1 MDAAT
6 LAKIRGGMAGLA
18 PPQPRQKVGNRECAY
33 SFDSPYAEGGLFV
46 NLKTFAGCG
55 RDFVQKDASR
65 SQTVLYAHHRW
76 TKTPKEDV
84 EMSEPTTLGV
94 GVQGGFESE
103 DARYDIV
110 KVRSLAVVSD
120 DVTLIQLPCSDI
132 PEYVTMLVDACLDHE
147 SGTAESD
154 RAWALVEDEAKP
166 SKYADTLIQLKPEE
180 GGRSEPLNPDPA
192 SWRCELDGS
201 SENLWLNLSTG
212 YVGVA
217 SGTFWGSF
225 DASASSRGPRQT

>member
-1 MDAAT
+1 
-6 LAKIRGGMAGLA
+6 MAGLA

-132 PEYVTMLVDACLDHE
+132 LSAHMLVGTCLDR
-147 SGTAESD
+147 GLAAD
-154 RAWALVEDEAKP
+154 PCWALVKM
-166 SKYADTLIQLKPEE
+166 SKTVKI
-180 GGRSEPLNPDPA
+180 
-192 SWRCELDGS
+192 
-201 SENLWLNLSTG
+201 NLH
-212 YVGVA
+212 
-217 SGTFWGSF
+217 
-225 DASASSRGPRQT
+225 